1 MKKLGTKTA
10 IIALITLYS
19 GSLFAQDAETI
30 HIKGDHFVQPI
41 VEKWITEY
49 KKENA
54 ASSVN
59 IKVNQE
65 AENVQLSIV
74 ASQPSEENSQAIG
87 ERIIYVGKYAL
98 IPISNTDNPLLEK
111 ASKGLKKKELANLIF
126 EKDILDDE
134 YDADKKEKYT
144 ATFYS
149 RGGQASTT
157 LTLADYFDQSP
168 ERIKG
173 KKIIGDEIY
182 LLNAIKKDVSGIT
195 FNTLNYVYDLKSR
208 QLKADITILPLNIKD
223 KHKEVLGANDIDKTI
238 ALLEESKIE
247 TIPVGNFGIR
257 IPAEYVGNENV
268 LSFVNWILAQGQKF
282 NHEYGFLNLDNNSL
296 ADQKEQLNSKEV
308 FYSKK

>member
-1 MKKLGTKTA
+1 MKKLSTKTA

-19 GSLFAQDAETI
+19 GSLFAQNAETI

-41 VEKWITEY
+41 VEKWISEY
-49 KKENA
+49 KKENT

-59 IKVNQE
+59 IKINQE
-65 AENVQLSIV
+65 VENVQLSIV
-74 ASQPSEENSQAIG
+74 ASQPSDENSQAIG
-87 ERIIYVGKYAL
+87 ERVIYVGKYAL
-98 IPISNTDNPLLEK
+98 IPVSNTGNPLLEK

-144 ATFYS
+144 ATVYS

-182 LLNAIKKDVSGIT
+182 LINAIKKDVSGIA

-223 KHKEVLGANDIDKTI
+223 KQKDVLGANDIDKTI

-247 TIPVGNFGIR
+247 SIPVGSFGIR
-257 IPAEYVGNENV
+257 IPAEYAGNENV

-296 ADQKEQLNSKEV
+296 ADQKEHLNSKDI